1 MAPWPPYRKSGV
13 LKGPALAEPVLLWEW
28 PATQW
33 LRGGVLVSTQGID
46 VMKSGAQ
53 SPAGLHV
60 VDLPGQLEET
70 SRERSTC
77 VGKTG
82 TCS

>member
-1 MAPWPPYRKSGV
+1 MLWPPSHKSGG
-13 LKGPALAEPVLLWEW
+13 LKGPALAEPVLLRGRL
-28 PATQW
+28 ATQW
-33 LRGGVLVSTQGID
+33 LRGGALVSAQGVD

-70 SRERSTC
+70 NRERSTC
-77 VGKTG
+77 VGKAH